1 MKEDP
6 GERGTVKT
14 SAILIAEG
22 ERTSVYRTVDEVPPG
37 LRGKLARSTSGANAG
52 TVLIADRRGAQEL
65 LRANVRALIE
75 QRLERPGLLAF
86 MADGFKQAVRFLRTY
101 GWEFAIPALAALL
114 LWRVLR

>member
-1 MKEDP
+1 MKEDS
-6 GERGTVKT
+6 GERGTIKT
-14 SAILIAEG
+14 SAILIAQG
-22 ERTSVYRTVDEVPPG
+22 KRTRLYRTVEEVPPA

-86 MADGFKQAVRFLRTY
+86 LADDLRQTGRFLRTY
-101 GWEFAIPALAALL
+101 WREFAVPSVAALL
-114 LWRVLR
+114 LWLALR